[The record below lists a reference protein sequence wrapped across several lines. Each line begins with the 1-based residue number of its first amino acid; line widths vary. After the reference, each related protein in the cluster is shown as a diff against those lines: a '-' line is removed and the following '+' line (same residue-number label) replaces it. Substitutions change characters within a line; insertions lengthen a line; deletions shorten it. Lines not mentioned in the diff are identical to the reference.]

1 MVRKLINIFVC
12 FLLMMFI
19 AGITGCEQEGAME
32 KTGKA
37 IDETVEDTEKA
48 VDDAKKDVEKSID
61 KQKDNKG

>member
-1 MVRKLINIFVC
+1 MVRKLMNIFVC

-37 IDETVEDTEKA
+37 IDEAVEDTGKA
-48 VDDAKKDVEKSID
+48 VDDAKKNVEESIE
-61 KQKDNKG
+61 KQKDDKG